1 MAGNRKQKY
10 YQRPD
15 GLFESIRTINGKR
28 VAFRGKSCREVDRKI
43 LEYREEADKGW
54 TFKKAADRWYSAKER
69 DVKHATYR
77 SYGNTLRRLQDRF
90 GEERITEIAP
100 DEICA
105 YIRAFERKGYSRDT
119 VQLEISVLRMVFD
132 YAVNHRTESGLAYN
146 PALSVKKSKGLPY
159 RKRPALTE
167 EQERLVRLAAAKQVG
182 EWWML
187 GYFLMYSGCRR
198 GEALALSYSDIDRK
212 RGVITINKKLNYDAV
227 NVPILESFTK
237 TENGMRE
244 IPLLKPLADALPKN
258 RVGLLFP
265 SPKTG
270 DFMTRYEL
278 NKTWKQYCMDTG
290 LTEKD
295 ENGKTVFPVSP
306 HCFRHSFATI
316 CFESGIDAR
325 SAAAFLGDSVAVM
338 EKVYVELRSSHKDG
352 AISALDQFV
361 QDMEKQAKIN

>member
-1 MAGNRKQKY
+1 MAKSKY
-10 YQRPD
+10 YKRPD

-43 LEYREEADKGW
+43 LDYREEVEKGW
-54 TFKKAADRWYSAKER
+54 TFQKASDQWYEAKEKEVR
-69 DVKHATYR
+69 HATYR

-90 GEERITEIAP
+90 GAETVSEITP

-105 YIRAFERKGYSRDT
+105 YIREFERKGYSRDT

-146 PALSVKKSKGLPY
+146 PALSVRKSKGLPY

-167 EQERLVRLAAAKQVG
+167 EQERLVQIAASKQIG
-182 EWWML
+182 EWWLL

-198 GEALALSYSDIDRK
+198 GEALALSYSDIDRR
-212 RGVITINKKLNYDAV
+212 RGVICINKKLNYDAV
-227 NVPILESFTK
+227 NVPVLEGFTK
-237 TENGMRE
+237 SENGMRE

-265 SPKTG
+265 SPATG
-270 DFMTRYEL
+270 DFLTRYEL
-278 NKTWKQYCMDTG
+278 TKIWKQYCIDTG

-325 SAAAFLGDSVAVM
+325 SAAAFLGDSVSVM
-338 EKVYVELRSSHKDG
+338 ERVYVELRNSHKDG

-361 QDMEKQAKIN
+361 QSRERAAK